1 LPFNRRAFPPNWH
14 GIGYTHSV
22 PSNLPPSK
30 KILIIDDDPSIRYML
45 SRVLVGEGYQT
56 SSAADGESGVSIA
69 TKMEPDLVL
78 LDLKMPGVGGRE
90 TLKSLMVTYPDIPVI
105 VITAVSPREF
115 GSLAGVNALL
125 QKPLDF
131 PTLLDTIQR
140 LLAETVEPG

>member
-1 LPFNRRAFPPNWH
+1 MLAGVPYNPPP
-14 GIGYTHSV
+14 G
-22 PSNLPPSK
+22 K
-30 KILIIDDDPSIRYML
+30 RILIIDDDPSIRYML

-56 SSAADGESGVSIA
+56 ASAADGETGLAIA
-69 TKMEPDLVL
+69 TKTEPDLVL

-90 TLKSLMVTYPDIPVI
+90 ILKLLKATHPDIPVI

-115 GSLAGVNALL
+115 GSLAGVHALL

-140 LLAETVEPG
+140 LLAEPVKPG